1 MLRWGSGLLV
11 SRAVMLSLWR
21 ALVVPLLCISL
32 AGQAATKSISISN
45 DDQVNKQDINAPV
58 GDTYDDEIASR
69 IAREVL
75 TKVTNE
81 GWSLGGDVRD
91 CYNQARQATREI
103 NILYCI
109 TLDILNYKLNDG
121 FIIKYAELQSVI
133 ERTDAALSAVGRKD
147 ETAFAVTHA
156 MRIANRVPDILET
169 IIALES
175 HPKLPPATPPDA
187 APPSLPSA
195 TNAPPP
201 SPTTTASNPPEAPA
215 LAEAPSA
222 TAAAPPAANAPPP
235 SSTATASN
243 PPEAPALAETPS
255 ATAAAP
261 PAANAPPPSSTATAS
276 NPPEA

>member
-58 GDTYDDEIASR
+58 GDTSDDEIASR

-91 CYNQARQATREI
+91 CYNQARQAAREI

-121 FIIKYAELQSVI
+121 FIINYTELQSVI

-175 HPKLPPATPPDA
+175 HPKPPPATPPEA

-195 TNAPPP
+195 TASVANAPPP

-215 LAEAPSA
+215 PAETPSPSA
-222 TAAAPPAANAPPP
+222 PAAAPPVANTPPP
-235 SSTATASN
+235 SPTTTASN
-243 PPEAPALAETPS
+243 PR
-255 ATAAAP
+255 
-261 PAANAPPPSSTATAS
+261 
-276 NPPEA
+276 

>member
-1 MLRWGSGLLV
+1 MLRWGSGHPV
-11 SRAVMLSLWR
+11 WRAVMLSMWR

-58 GDTYDDEIASR
+58 GDTSDDEIASR

-133 ERTDAALSAVGRKD
+133 ERTDAALSAVGRKGRKD

-156 MRIANRVPDILET
+156 MRIANRVPHILET

-175 HPKLPPATPPDA
+175 HPKPPPATTPDA

-195 TNAPPP
+195 TASVANAPPPSPTTTAAAPPAAPAPAETPSMTAAAAAPPVANTPPP
-201 SPTTTASNPPEAPA
+201 SPTTTASNPR
-215 LAEAPSA
+215 
-222 TAAAPPAANAPPP
+222 
-235 SSTATASN
+235 
-243 PPEAPALAETPS
+243 
-255 ATAAAP
+255 
-261 PAANAPPPSSTATAS
+261 
-276 NPPEA
+276 